1 MDGPLPEIIEVG
13 GSLPQNMVNDFFNCQ
28 CNKLCVFRQTM
39 CGQTLYLRNKSVLLP
54 WPSYLQ
60 DVQKCSLFNC
70 FFQMSYQK
78 YEQSQWVN
86 PCFFVKKMK
95 YLKVLTP
102 RNPTLLITDF

>member
-60 DVQKCSLFNC
+60 DVQTCSFD
-70 FFQMSYQK
+70 
-78 YEQSQWVN
+78 
-86 PCFFVKKMK
+86 
-95 YLKVLTP
+95 
-102 RNPTLLITDF
+102 LLYTVILPISTNVE

>member
-60 DVQKCSLFNC
+60 DVQTIFLLDFSGVSSIVKLLSR
-70 FFQMSYQK
+70 
-78 YEQSQWVN
+78 V
-86 PCFFVKKMK
+86 FVIIR
-95 YLKVLTP
+95 LHE
-102 RNPTLLITDF
+102 I

>member
-60 DVQKCSLFNC
+60 DVQTIFLLDFSGVSSIVKLLSR
-70 FFQMSYQK
+70 
-78 YEQSQWVN
+78 V
-86 PCFFVKKMK
+86 FVILRLLVTR
-95 YLKVLTP
+95 LKIG
-102 RNPTLLITDF
+102 RYFIYYS